1 MPLLERIIEGLG
13 EAKPVRAQGLNED
26 ELEMIKELT
35 LLTAK
40 PSLFVANVSED
51 EVADYSANEQCKNA
65 LKIRKKLKVLA
76 S

>member
-51 EVADYSANEQCKNA
+51 EVADYSANEHVKTRRR
-65 LKIRKKLKVLA
+65 IRK